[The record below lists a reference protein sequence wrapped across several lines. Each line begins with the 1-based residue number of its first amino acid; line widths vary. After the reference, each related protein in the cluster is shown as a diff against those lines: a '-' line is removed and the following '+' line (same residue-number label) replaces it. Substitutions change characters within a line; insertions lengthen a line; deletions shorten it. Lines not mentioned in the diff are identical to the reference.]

1 MKKKFVTVF
10 GSSNPRPGDYEYE
23 IAYQLGKK
31 LAANGFNVCTGGF
44 QGIMDAVSK
53 GAFEEGAEALGITL
67 EVYNAIPS
75 KYLTREIKCKTLF
88 ERLQNLIK
96 YGDAYI
102 VLNGGT
108 GTLVELA
115 VVWELINKNLLNEKP
130 FACHGSMW
138 KEIVNLMEKQ
148 IKKENRK
155 TGLIKCFDEI
165 DDCANYIIEKLK
177 E

>member
-10 GSSNPRPGDYEYE
+10 GSSIPRSGDYEYE

-31 LAANGFNVCTGGF
+31 LGANGFNVCTGGF

-53 GAFEEGAEALGITL
+53 GATEAGAEALGITL
-67 EVYNAIPS
+67 NVYNAAPS
-75 KYLTREIKCKTLF
+75 KYLTKEIRCNTLF
-88 ERLQNLIK
+88 ERLKNLIE

-115 VVWELINKNLLNEKP
+115 VVWELINKNMLNEKP

-138 KEIVNLMEKQ
+138 KEIVNLMEEQ
-148 IKKENRK
+148 IKREKRK
-155 TGLIKCFDEI
+155 TGLIKCFDSI

>member
-10 GSSNPRPGDYEYE
+10 GSSIPRPGDYEYE

-53 GAFEEGAEALGITL
+53 GAFEEGAEALGVTL
-67 EVYNAIPS
+67 KVYNAVPS
-75 KYLTREIKCKTLF
+75 KYLTREIKCNTLF

-96 YGDAYI
+96 HGDAYI

-115 VVWELINKNLLNEKP
+115 LVWELINKNMLNEKP

-138 KEIVNLMEKQ
+138 KEIVNLMEEQ
-148 IKKENRK
+148 IKREHRK

>member
-10 GSSNPRPGDYEYE
+10 GSSVPRQGDYEYE
-23 IAYQLGKK
+23 IAYQLGRK
-31 LAANGFNVCTGGF
+31 LALNGLNVCTGGF

-53 GAFEEGAEALGITL
+53 GAFEMGAEALGITL
-67 EVYNAIPS
+67 EIYNAIQS
-75 KYLTREIKCKTLF
+75 KYLTKEIKCKSLF
-88 ERLQNLIK
+88 ERLQNLIN

-115 VVWELINKNLLNEKP
+115 VVWELINKKMLNEKP
-130 FACHGSMW
+130 FACHGPLW
-138 KEIVNLMEKQ
+138 KEIVNLMEEQ
-148 IKKENRK
+148 IKRENRK

-177 E
+177 D

>member
-1 MKKKFVTVF
+1 
-10 GSSNPRPGDYEYE
+10 
-23 IAYQLGKK
+23 
-31 LAANGFNVCTGGF
+31 
-44 QGIMDAVSK
+44 
-53 GAFEEGAEALGITL
+53 
-67 EVYNAIPS
+67 VYNAIPS